1 MSDEIEIDQDIDI
14 PLDVIEDTLASDQ
27 RFINLIRLS
36 LSMDARRRGNT
47 LGRWAQKQPIPKS
60 VQPNTKQRVF

>member
-1 MSDEIEIDQDIDI
+1 MNDEIHIDQTLEI
-14 PLDVIEDTLASDQ
+14 PMDAMIASLTTDQSFLNEVRLMLAK
-27 RFINLIRLS
+27 
-36 LSMDARRRGNT
+36 DARRRGNT